1 MVERLQPLRLR
12 SGLSTSNPTYAA
24 ALALLARQRLTE
36 AQLWQ
41 RLERKS
47 FGDDAI
53 REAVERTKREGFIDD
68 RLYAR
73 LYVERKRKAVGNG
86 RLVGELIRKGIDRDA
101 AAEAVAMLEDD
112 EASRCARA
120 FDRLAAAAPT
130 LGYSSAARRLERL
143 GFPAPTIY
151 RVLRDHASRF
161 GPLAGMDIAAPPSAG
176 E

>member
-1 MVERLQPLRLR
+1 MTRKA
-12 SGLSTSNPTYAA
+12 YAA

-47 FGDDAI
+47 FNDDAI
-53 REAVERTKREGFIDD
+53 REAVERTKREGFVDD

-73 LYVERKRKAVGNG
+73 LYVERKRKAVGDG

-101 AAEAVAMLEDD
+101 AADAISALEED

-120 FDRLAAAAPT
+120 FERLAAASPS
-130 LGYSSAARRLERL
+130 LGYPSAARRLERL
-143 GFPAPTIY
+143 GFPATTIY
-151 RVLRDHASRF
+151 RVLREHASRF
-161 GPLAGMDIAAPPSAG
+161 GPLAGIDLAT
-176 E
+176 